1 MTIATYPSNLS
12 ITPRLHDTRGRPR
25 YYREYALGSQ
35 RFSVSGLALNLPMLA
50 GLWLLDRVAGPY
62 PETEDDRIRAQRK
75 ERLRRAFPKI
85 DVDGTG
91 PRSG

>member
-1 MTIATYPSNLS
+1 LVKYRNNISAIGVDRCQRN
-12 ITPRLHDTRGRPR
+12 RLHHSE
-25 YYREYALGSQ
+25 YRSFAVMAST
-35 RFSVSGLALNLPMLA
+35 
-50 GLWLLDRVAGPY
+50 GPHL
-62 PETEDDRIRAQRK
+62 ETEADRIREQRK

>member
-1 MTIATYPSNLS
+1 MNDGT
-12 ITPRLHDTRGRPR
+12 RLARLLHWLRD
-25 YYREYALGSQ
+25 
-35 RFSVSGLALNLPMLA
+35 LPMLA
-50 GLWLLDRVAGPY
+50 GLWLLDRAAGPY
-62 PETEDDRIRAQRK
+62 RETEADRIREQRK

>member
-1 MTIATYPSNLS
+1 MHEET
-12 ITPRLHDTRGRPR
+12 RLTRFLYWLRD
-25 YYREYALGSQ
+25 
-35 RFSVSGLALNLPMLA
+35 LPMLA
-50 GLWLLDRVAGPY
+50 RLWLLDRAAGPAA
-62 PETEDDRIRAQRK
+62 ETEADRIRERRK

>member
-1 MTIATYPSNLS
+1 MQAYGCRNWQATLAASAANLGNMTEGT
-12 ITPRLHDTRGRPR
+12 RL
-25 YYREYALGSQ
+25 A
-35 RFSVSGLALNLPMLA
+35 RFLDRLRDLLLLAR
-50 GLWLLDRVAGPY
+50 LWLLDRAAGPY
-62 PETEDDRIRAQRK
+62 PETEADRIREQRK

>member
-1 MTIATYPSNLS
+1 MHEET
-12 ITPRLHDTRGRPR
+12 RLTRFLDWLRD
-25 YYREYALGSQ
+25 
-35 RFSVSGLALNLPMLA
+35 LPMLA

-62 PETEDDRIRAQRK
+62 PETEADRIRQRRK
-75 ERLRRAFPKI
+75 ERLRRAFPDT

>member
-1 MTIATYPSNLS
+1 MTKDS
-12 ITPRLHDTRGRPR
+12 RLTRFLDWLRD
-25 YYREYALGSQ
+25 
-35 RFSVSGLALNLPMLA
+35 LPMLA

-62 PETEDDRIRAQRK
+62 PETEADRIREQRK

>member
-1 MTIATYPSNLS
+1 MTKDS
-12 ITPRLHDTRGRPR
+12 RLTRFLDWLRD
-25 YYREYALGSQ
+25 
-35 RFSVSGLALNLPMLA
+35 LPMLA

-62 PETEDDRIRAQRK
+62 PETQADRIRQRRK
-75 ERLRRAFPKI
+75 ERLRRAFPDV

>member
-1 MTIATYPSNLS
+1 MTEGT
-12 ITPRLHDTRGRPR
+12 RLTRSLDWLRD
-25 YYREYALGSQ
+25 
-35 RFSVSGLALNLPMLA
+35 LPMLA

-62 PETEDDRIRAQRK
+62 PETEADRIREQRK

>member
-1 MTIATYPSNLS
+1 MHEET
-12 ITPRLHDTRGRPR
+12 RL
-25 YYREYALGSQ
+25 A
-35 RFSVSGLALNLPMLA
+35 RFLDWLRDLPILT

-62 PETEDDRIRAQRK
+62 PETEADRIRQRRK
-75 ERLRRAFPKI
+75 DRLRRAFPKV